1 LTPALVFKEGPLAG
15 RRVEVV
21 GELVIGRVDAG
32 LTIDDEEV
40 SRRHAVVRP
49 GDGEIEIE
57 DLGSRNGTYVN
68 GVRIDAVTRL
78 AGGDS
83 VKLGTSLLQVDS
95 GRAAAT
101 VAAAVPT
108 APAAP
113 PPPPPAAPPAPA
125 ARAAGRSAPDAAF
138 GAYAAPTVGKRSR
151 GIASRQLGPQLVSFA
166 VVIATAVAL
175 ILYFADH

>member
-1 LTPALVFKEGPLAG
+1 MTPALVFKEGPLAG
-15 RRVEVV
+15 RRVDVV

-68 GVRIDAVTRL
+68 GVRIDSVTRL

-83 VKLGTSLLQVDS
+83 VKLGTSVLQVDS
-95 GRAAAT
+95 GRVAAT
-101 VAAAVPT
+101 VAAAVPA

-113 PPPPPAAPPAPA
+113 TPPPAPPTPA
-125 ARAAGRSAPDAAF
+125 AAPAAGRSAPAAAF
-138 GAYAAPTVGKRSR
+138 GTYAAPTVGKRSR